1 MIDRYTISASKAEL
15 EERFNAEVTDRY
27 LPRYNAAPTQIL
39 PVIMNSSPQGFSFL
53 YWGTLPE
60 RAKNRSVSEK
70 LINASRLDLTSK
82 TSYKKSLQNRRCL
95 VPADGFYVWKKAGK
109 RSSIPY
115 RIFMHDQPLFSFAGL
130 WDEFEDDHGDL
141 VHTFSIVTVP
151 ANPEI
156 KSLSENMPAIL
167 RKDQEYSWLEVELTN
182 DELVGLLVPYPGD
195 QTGFYPVSPRIR
207 SINEEGA
214 HLVEPTVASDQFG
227 NYSLFD

>member
-1 MIDRYTISASKAEL
+1 MIDRYTISATKSEL
-15 EERFNAEVTDRY
+15 EERFNAEATDRY

-39 PVIMNSSPQGFSFL
+39 PVIMNTSPQGFSFL

-60 RAKNRSVSEK
+60 RAKNRSVSNK
-70 LINASRLDLTSK
+70 LINANRLDLTEK
-82 TSYKKSLQNRRCL
+82 PSYKKSLQSRRCL
-95 VPADGFYVWKKAGK
+95 VPADGFYVWKKVGK
-109 RSSIPY
+109 KSSIPY
-115 RIFMHDQPLFSFAGL
+115 RIFAHDLPLFCFAGL

-151 ANPEI
+151 SNQEI
-156 KSLSENMPAIL
+156 NNLTEYMPAIL
-167 RKDQEYSWLEVELTN
+167 KQEQEYSWLEVELTN
-182 DELVGLLVPYPGD
+182 DELLSLLSPYPSD

-214 HLVEPTVASDQFG
+214 QLAEPAKASDQFG